1 MANLNEGYQVG
12 LLLFAPNVH
21 TGGGRAVLEA
31 LDKACGASVDQ
42 AILDQRL
49 KGVSR
54 AFDSVATL
62 RVRPRVLSRL
72 HAEWHL
78 WRSARRGDTV
88 LCLHNLPP
96 LLPLKARVV
105 VLMQNRLLLDRGRLG
120 AFPLTTRLR
129 ILMERLWGT
138 CLQKRC
144 TKYVVQTPSMAVALR
159 AWLRHPIPI
168 AVVPFAP
175 SGIHPE
181 NQPSHSSPKRFDF
194 VYVASGDAHK
204 NHLNLL
210 HAWRLLADAGLTP
223 SLAVTIDARVYP
235 ELAREIDRH
244 AGELGLHIVNLG
256 TLPYVEVV
264 QLYQAAKAL
273 VFPSRTESFGL
284 PLIEAS
290 QHGLPIVASELDF
303 VRDVAAPVE
312 TFDAASP
319 TSIARAIR
327 RFMGRPE
334 HPVVICS
341 GAALLDEV
349 LR

>member
-1 MANLNEGYQVG
+1 MG
-12 LLLFAPNVH
+12 LILFAPNVH
-21 TGGGRAVLEA
+21 TGGGLAVLEA

-42 AILDQRL
+42 AILDKRL
-49 KGVSR
+49 AGVSR

-62 RVRPRVLSRL
+62 RVRPRILSRL

-78 WRSARRGDTV
+78 WRSARRDHTV

-120 AFPLTTRLR
+120 DFPLTIRLR
-129 ILMERLWGT
+129 ILIERLWGT

-144 TKYVVQTPSMAVALR
+144 TKYLVQTPSMAAALR

-175 SGIHPE
+175 GGVPPGH
-181 NQPSHSSPKRFDF
+181 QPYHSSPKRFDF
-194 VYVASGDAHK
+194 VYVASGEAHK
-204 NHLNLL
+204 NHFNLL

-223 SLAVTIDARVYP
+223 SLAVTIDTRLYP

-244 AGELGLHIVNLG
+244 AHELGLNIINLG
-256 TLPYVEVV
+256 SLSFAEVSL
-264 QLYQAAKAL
+264 LYQAAKAL

-284 PLIEAS
+284 PLIEAA
-290 QHGLPIVASELDF
+290 QHGLPIIASELDF
-303 VRDVAAPVE
+303 VRDVATPVE

-327 RFMGRPE
+327 RFMGQPE
-334 HPVVICS
+334 GPVVICS
-341 GAALLDEV
+341 GATFLDEV
-349 LR
+349 LQ

>member
-1 MANLNEGYQVG
+1 MG
-12 LLLFAPNVH
+12 LILFAPNVH

-62 RVRPRVLSRL
+62 RVHPRILSRL

-78 WRSARRGDTV
+78 WRAARRGDTV

-105 VLMQNRLLLDRGRLG
+105 VLMQNRLLLDRGCLG

-144 TKYVVQTPSMAVALR
+144 TKYVVQTPSMAAALT

-175 SGIHPE
+175 GGIHPGK
-181 NQPSHSSPKRFDF
+181 QPSHSSPKRFDF
-194 VYVASGDAHK
+194 VYVASGEAHK

-210 HAWRLLADAGLTP
+210 HTWRLLADAGLTP
-223 SLAVTIDARVYP
+223 SLAVTIDIQVYP
-235 ELAREIDRH
+235 ELAQEIDRH
-244 AGELGLHIVNLG
+244 ARDLGLNIVNLG
-256 TLPYVEVV
+256 TLPFVEVSL
-264 QLYQAAKAL
+264 LYQEARAL
-273 VFPSRTESFGL
+273 VFPSKTESFGL
-284 PLIEAS
+284 PLIEAA

-303 VRDVAAPVE
+303 VRDVATPVE
-312 TFDAASP
+312 TFDPASP
-319 TSIARAIR
+319 ISIARAIR
-327 RFMGRPE
+327 RFMGQPE
-334 HPVVICS
+334 HALAICS
-341 GAALLDEV
+341 GATLLDEV
-349 LR
+349 LK